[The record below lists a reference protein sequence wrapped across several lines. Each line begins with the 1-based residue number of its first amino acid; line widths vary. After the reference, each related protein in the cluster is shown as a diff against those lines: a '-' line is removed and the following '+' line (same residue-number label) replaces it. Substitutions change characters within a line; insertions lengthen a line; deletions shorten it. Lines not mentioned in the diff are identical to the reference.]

1 VEKIKLV
8 NIWQLQQERGCLIH
22 FAHLA
27 NTLLK
32 DEESARDYH
41 VLVADLPNIHRFK
54 MSLSDSAINL
64 LYLVVNNGHNSNS
77 RRLESSVLSTTSPGH
92 DKAVHDKQ

>member
-1 VEKIKLV
+1 MRSSYK
-8 NIWQLQQERGCLIH
+8 QERGCLMY

-32 DEESARDYH
+32 DEVSARDNTF
-41 VLVADLPNIHRFK
+41 LLADLPNIHRFK
-54 MSLSDSAINL
+54 KMSLSDSAINIF
-64 LYLVVNNGHNSNS
+64 YLVVNNGHNSNS
-77 RRLESSVLSTTSPGH
+77 RRLESTALSTTSPGH